1 MKGLG
6 VQGITITAI
15 GGGGFTHETHPMLDD
30 FCLRQAGQIKPRI
43 GFIGMASNDDPLKV
57 ARFHA
62 RFEGETASHVHLPM
76 TLDSQSL
83 ADSLNALDM
92 IYVGGGNTEK
102 MVTLWRSNGWDRVLC
117 DAARRGLPVAGVSA
131 GAVCWFDRFLFHSGS
146 GPMRPLE
153 GLGLIKGGA
162 CPHYSMETDR
172 QSALHRA
179 VAERTMPDTVAID
192 DGVAVVFDASG
203 PVDLCIAEPD
213 ASAYHIKRSAD
224 ATVTQTRLCL

>member
-1 MKGLG
+1 
-6 VQGITITAI
+6 VQGMTITAI

-62 RFEGETASHVHLPM
+62 RFEGETASHIHLPM
-76 TLDSQSL
+76 TLDAQSL
-83 ADSLNALDM
+83 AGSLNALDM

-102 MVTLWRSNGWDRVLC
+102 MVNLWRSNGWDRVLC

-131 GAVCWFDRFLFHSGS
+131 GAVCWFDRFLFYSGS
-146 GPMRPLE
+146 GPMRPLK

-179 VAERTMPDTVAID
+179 VAGRTMPDTVAID

-224 ATVTQTRLCL
+224 ATVTKTRLCL